1 MLEINHLQKKDQ
13 LSLKILFIVPY
24 VPNKIR
30 VRSYNW
36 IRHLAQLGH
45 QITLLTIWT
54 SEEDRLALEELNKYC
69 GRIIPVNLPTW
80 RSFYNCLTALPTK
93 EPLQA
98 AYSWD
103 PYLTEELYKLAT
115 QTNSPRA
122 YDIVHVEHL
131 RGARYGIDLISRTA
145 NRNPPLPIIWDSV
158 DSISLLFRQAM
169 VQSKSFLSRG
179 LTRFEL
185 GRTERYEGWLVD
197 QFDRVLVTSKEDKQA
212 LLSLRTRE
220 GKKPRIEV
228 LPNGVDLG
236 YFSPV
241 ESDGR
246 DDQAVVLSGKMS
258 YHANISMVV
267 GFVEEIMPLVWEK
280 RPDVKVWIVGKDPP
294 PRLLAYAQNQNIQV
308 TGTVDDMRPYL
319 TKATLSAAPISYG
332 VGIQNKVLEAMAC
345 ATPVI
350 ASQQA
355 VSALSVE
362 AGKEILVADNPL
374 DFANKVITLLEER
387 EWRDSVGRA
396 GRQYVERNHDWTIL
410 AAQLEEV
417 YTQSLNHQLKSTIE
431 ATEPG
436 KFMEI

>member
-1 MLEINHLQKKDQ
+1 M
-13 LSLKILFIVPY
+13 KILFIVPY

-30 VRSYNW
+30 VRPYNW
-36 IRHLAQLGH
+36 IRYLALLGH

-54 SEEDRLALEELNKYC
+54 SEEDRLALEELDKYC
-69 GRIIPVNLPTW
+69 DRIIPVNLPTW

-103 PYLTEELYKLAT
+103 PNLAEELYKLAT

-131 RGARYGIDLISRTA
+131 RGARYGIDLISRSP

-169 VQSKSFLSRG
+169 AQSQSFLSRG

-185 GRTERYEGWLVD
+185 GRTERYEGLLVD
-197 QFDRVLVTSKEDKQA
+197 QFDRVLVTSEEDKQA
-212 LLSLRTRE
+212 LLSLRTQE
-220 GKKPRIEV
+220 GRISRVEV

-236 YFSPV
+236 YFSPA
-241 ESDGR
+241 ENGER
-246 DDQAVVLSGKMS
+246 DDQTVVLSGKMS

-267 GFVEEIMPLVWEK
+267 EFVEDIMPHVWEK
-280 RPDVKVWIVGKDPP
+280 RPEVKVWIVGKDPS
-294 PRLLAYAQNQNIQV
+294 PRLLAYAQNPNIQV
-308 TGTVDDMRPYL
+308 TGTVDNMSPYL

-350 ASQQA
+350 ASHQA
-355 VSALSVE
+355 VSALGVE
-362 AGKEILVADNPL
+362 AGKEIVVADDPL
-374 DFANKVITLLEER
+374 DFAKKVISLLDDR
-387 EWRDSVGRA
+387 EQRYSVGRA
-396 GRQYVERNHDWTIL
+396 GRQFVERNHDWAVL
-410 AAQLEEV
+410 AARLEEI
-417 YTQSLNHQLKSTIE
+417 YTQSLN
-431 ATEPG
+431 
-436 KFMEI
+436 

>member
-1 MLEINHLQKKDQ
+1 LN
-13 LSLKILFIVPY
+13 ILFIVPY
-24 VPNKIR
+24 VPSRIR
-30 VRSYNW
+30 VRPYNW

-54 SEEDRLALEELNKYC
+54 SEEDRLGLEELDKYC
-69 GRIIPVNLPTW
+69 DRILPVNLPTW
-80 RSFYNCLTALPTK
+80 RSFFNCLAALPTK
-93 EPLQA
+93 EPLQV

-103 PYLTEELYKLAT
+103 PNLAEELYKLAT
-115 QTNSPRA
+115 QTNNPRA

-131 RGARYGIDLISRTA
+131 RGARYGINLISRSA

-158 DSISLLFRQAM
+158 DSISLLFRQTM

-197 QFDRVLVTSKEDKQA
+197 QFDRVLVTSEDDKLA

-220 GKKPRIEV
+220 GRIPGVEV

-236 YFSPV
+236 YFSPA
-241 ESDGR
+241 ENGER
-246 DDQAVVLSGKMS
+246 DDQTVVLSGKMS

-267 GFVEEIMPLVWEK
+267 GFVEDIMPLVWEK
-280 RPDVKVWIVGKDPP
+280 RPGVKVWLVGKDPS
-294 PRLLAYAQNQNIQV
+294 PRVLAYAQYPNIQV

-355 VSALSVE
+355 VSALGVE
-362 AGKEILVADNPL
+362 AGKEIVVADDSL
-374 DFANKVITLLEER
+374 DFANKVISLLDER
-387 EWRDSVGRA
+387 ERRESVGRA
-396 GRQYVERNHDWTIL
+396 GRQFVERNHDWAVL
-410 AAQLEEV
+410 AGRLEEV
-417 YTQSLNHQLKSTIE
+417 YAQSLNKQLTRNIRGDFEK
-431 ATEPG
+431 P
-436 KFMEI
+436 

>member
-1 MLEINHLQKKDQ
+1 MN
-13 LSLKILFIVPY
+13 ILFFVPY

-30 VRSYNW
+30 VRPYNW
-36 IRHLAQLGH
+36 IRYLAQLGH

-54 SEEDRLALEELNKYC
+54 SEEDRLALEELDKYC
-69 GRIIPVNLPTW
+69 HRIIPVNLPIW
-80 RSFYNCLTALPTK
+80 HSLYNCLTALPTK

-103 PYLTEELYKLAT
+103 PNLAEELYKLAT
-115 QTNSPRA
+115 QTNGPRA

-131 RGARYGIDLISRTA
+131 RGARYGIDLISRSV
-145 NRNPPLPIIWDSV
+145 NRISPLPIIWDSV

-197 QFDRVLVTSKEDKQA
+197 QFDQVLVTSDEDKLA

-220 GKKPRIEV
+220 GRTPGVEV

-236 YFSPV
+236 YFSPA
-241 ESDGR
+241 ENGER
-246 DDQAVVLSGKMS
+246 DHQTVVLSGKMS
-258 YHANISMVV
+258 YHANISMVM
-267 GFVEEIMPLVWEK
+267 GFIEDIMPLVWEK
-280 RPDVKVWIVGKDPP
+280 RPDVKVWLVGKDPS
-294 PRLLAYAQNQNIQV
+294 PRVLAYAQYPNVQV

-319 TKATLSAAPISYG
+319 TKATLSVAPISYG

-355 VSALSVE
+355 VSALGVE
-362 AGKEILVADNPL
+362 AGKEIVVADDSL
-374 DFANKVITLLEER
+374 DFANKVISLLDER
-387 EWRDSVGRA
+387 ERRESVGRA
-396 GRQYVERNHDWTIL
+396 GRQFVERNHDWAVL
-410 AAQLEEV
+410 AGRLEEV
-417 YTQSLNHQLKSTIE
+417 YAQSLNKQLTRNIRGDFEK
-431 ATEPG
+431 P
-436 KFMEI
+436 